1 MLCPKCLV
9 TPGYHSFVNFTELNG
24 AKLFYTAP
32 AKTQDFNEDGT
43 KLANIKIH
51 IAEETEGKPWI
62 WVLDCAN
69 MAFHHYTEVS
79 FNIGVLDILANDPQ
93 LQEIWIIHPNMWIY
107 GVHGFFNTF
116 SSAPILTKV
125 SYFDG
130 CTLELIDHFNTK
142 GLTMRAIEWLIN
154 Q

>member
-1 MLCPKCLV
+1 MPCAKCLA
-9 TPGYHSFVNFTELNG
+9 TPGYHNFVNFAELNG
-24 AKLFYTAP
+24 TKLFYTAP

-51 IAEETEGKPWI
+51 IAEEAKQKPWI
-62 WVLDCAN
+62 WVLDCGN

-79 FNIGVLDILANDPQ
+79 FNIGILDVLANDPY
-93 LQEIWIIHPNMWIY
+93 LKEIWIMQPNMWIY
-107 GVHGFFNTF
+107 GVHGFFKTF
-116 SSAPILTKV
+116 SSASILNRV

-130 CTLELIDHFNTK
+130 STLELLESFQKTGLK
-142 GLTMRAIEWLIN
+142 GAATQWLVS